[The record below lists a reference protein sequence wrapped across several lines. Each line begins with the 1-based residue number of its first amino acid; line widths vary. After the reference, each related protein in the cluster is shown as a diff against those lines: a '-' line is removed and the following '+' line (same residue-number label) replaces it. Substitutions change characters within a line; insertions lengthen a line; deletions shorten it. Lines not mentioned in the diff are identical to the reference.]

1 MQSDET
7 HRILGTCYADRLPR
21 VLRIDGY
28 AMDMVPE
35 GTMVLL
41 ENKDRPG
48 VIGFVGNTFGDAG
61 VNIADMVISREVKP
75 DGTAHALMVIKTDQ
89 TPSTELV
96 EKLQARDHIVRVRS
110 VTLPKRGV

>member
-1 MQSDET
+1 
-7 HRILGTCYADRLPR
+7 
-21 VLRIDGY
+21 
-28 AMDMVPE
+28 
-35 GTMVLL
+35 MVLL

-89 TPSTELV
+89 EPSADLV
-96 EKLQARDHIVRVRS
+96 DTLKAKDPIVRVRT
-110 VTLPKRGV
+110 VTMPARGK